1 LRSGALQSRGRNE
14 GSIRNDPGSAKQHFV
29 LHRAR
34 ETGKHIFKIQNF
46 KQPRPFVPAPPR
58 ELDF

>member
-34 ETGKHIFKIQNF
+34 DTGKHILKLKFQ
-46 KQPRPFVPAPPR
+46 QPSARVPAPPR
-58 ELDF
+58 EVGL